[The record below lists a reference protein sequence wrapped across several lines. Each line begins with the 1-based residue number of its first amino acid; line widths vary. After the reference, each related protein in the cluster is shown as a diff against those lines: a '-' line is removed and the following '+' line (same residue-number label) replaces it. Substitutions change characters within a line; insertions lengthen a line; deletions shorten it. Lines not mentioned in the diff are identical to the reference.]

1 LPQAGIPIVRGWFRQ
16 NDFPLNELLYD
27 KLTPRTYGAWLRRL
41 SVRYVVLTD
50 ATPDYSARREADLLA
65 SGRSG
70 LPVVL
75 RTAHATV
82 YSVPSPRPILTG
94 PGHPLVEALTEST
107 VTLHLTRPGTYQLGI
122 RYTPYLHA
130 HASCVTE
137 SKNGMTVLTAPH
149 AGTVRLAFS
158 VSTSGALAALTGSR
172 TTCPAP

>member
-1 LPQAGIPIVRGWFRQ
+1 MRGWFRQ

-27 KLTPRTYGAWLRRL
+27 KLTPRAYLAWLRRL

-70 LPVVL
+70 LPVVF
-75 RTAHATV
+75 RAAHATV

-94 PGHPLVEALTEST
+94 PGHPRVEALTEST

-149 AGTVRLAFS
+149 AGTVRLAFR
-158 VSTSGALAALTGSR
+158 VSTSAALAALTGSR
-172 TTCPAP
+172 TTCPAQA